1 MFNDVK
7 GENVLREYSMI
18 HALRGRMFY
27 ASLRGSAES
36 HRGRIILPEPMEGE
50 YQEEYQ
56 CSNLSSKGEN
66 IMNI

>member
-50 YQEEYQ
+50 YQY
-56 CSNLSSKGEN
+56 SDLLSKGKN
-66 IMNI
+66 IMNL